1 MIVVLAVLAPAAA
14 VAAVATVITVRW
26 PRREI
31 ASPHAKVKKVAR
43 WLIRHPR
50 TLDWVERHLDARAA
64 AGLAL
69 TGMIVIATA
78 GFAVVGGLLALLKT
92 GSTLARIDESLARWG
107 ADNATDAAAEILRLI
122 TKFGGTEY
130 VSVAAVALGAWEV
143 VRRRGW
149 SVLGYLASVI
159 GGVTIILNVVKV
171 VVDRERPAIRPLAH
185 FAAASFPSGHSATA
199 AAAFAAFA
207 VVVGRH
213 RSRTVKAGV
222 AGTATLVAFAV
233 AGSRIFLGVHWLSD
247 VLSGV
252 AMGWAWFALCTVA
265 FGGRLL
271 RLGAPIEAAERV
283 DAMHDRTP
291 SSATVS

>member
-1 MIVVLAVLAPAAA
+1 MIVVVVVVGSAAA
-14 VAAVATVITVRW
+14 VAAAVTAVTARW
-26 PRREI
+26 PSREI
-31 ASPHAKVKKVAR
+31 ASPHARVKKVAR

-92 GSTLARIDESLARWG
+92 GSTLARVDESLARWG
-107 ADNATDAAAEILRLI
+107 ADNATDAAAEALRFI

-130 VSVAAVALGAWEV
+130 VAVAAVLLGGVEV

-149 SVLGYLASVI
+149 STLAYLASVI
-159 GGVTIILNVVKV
+159 GGVTVILNVVKAL
-171 VVDRERPAIRPLAH
+171 VDRERPAIRPLAH

-213 RSRTVKAGV
+213 GSRARKAIV
-222 AGTATLVAFAV
+222 AGTAAFVAFAV

-252 AMGWAWFALCTVA
+252 AMGWGWFAICTVA

-283 DAMHDRTP
+283 EAMHEHAP
-291 SSATVS
+291 SGAVS

>member
-1 MIVVLAVLAPAAA
+1 MIVVVVVVGSAAA
-14 VAAVATVITVRW
+14 VAAAVTAITARW
-26 PRREI
+26 PSREI
-31 ASPHAKVKKVAR
+31 ASPHARVKKVAR

-50 TLDWVERHLDARAA
+50 TLQWVERHLDARAA

-69 TGMIVIATA
+69 TGMIVIASA

-92 GSTLARIDESLARWG
+92 GSALARVDESLARWG
-107 ADNATDAAAEILRLI
+107 ADNASDAAAEALRFI

-130 VSVAAVALGAWEV
+130 VAAVAVLIGAIEV

-149 SVLGYLASVI
+149 STLAYLGSVI
-159 GGVTIILNVVKV
+159 GGVTVILNVVKV
-171 VVDRERPAIRPLAH
+171 LVDRDRPAIRPLAH

-207 VVVGRH
+207 VVAGRH
-213 RSRTVKAGV
+213 GSRARKALV
-222 AGTATLVAFAV
+222 AGTAAFVAFAV

-252 AMGWAWFALCTVA
+252 ALGWGWFAICTVA

-283 DAMHDRTP
+283 EALHDHA
-291 SSATVS
+291 SGAVS